1 MAHLFPIFVL
11 AFLRVV
17 FTHLQEYALPI
28 LLTLV
33 LAGWGVFLWRWLNQ
47 SERKPSSRQHSEK
60 IDSDD

>member
-11 AFLRVV
+11 AFLRVL
-17 FTHLQEYALPI
+17 FAHLQEYALPV

-33 LAGWGVFLWRWLNQ
+33 LAGWGVFLWRWLDR
-47 SERKPSSRQHSEK
+47 SERKPSSGQHSEK